1 MRKLGQSGAAQFLFV
16 AIFFGSSSFAAENK
30 TLDKATPVRTAASP
44 TSTPMKDLVLEINGE
59 IYSAAQFPDN
69 CGELL
74 HGIKCDAKPVGRMH
88 LESKK
93 EGSEIY
99 SKTTF
104 SDFEMLQVTEQ
115 SWEENGHVKRV
126 STENNVL
133 KKIFELEVKNGKVF
147 YKITDKTDGSVK
159 TSEEDADDN
168 LVVPS
173 TIVRYIGDKL
183 GDLAAGKAV
192 KVKVAAI
199 DREES
204 FTFTLRKFRIEKTP
218 SGDPVLVLEL
228 KANSFFVRSVVD
240 PMYLYFSKSGELVGF
255 DGKSPLSL
263 KVGDHY
269 KDLIAK
275 VGYQLVTDLL
285 KPDFQLSPAECSD
298 DVNNKSGMMKCEIP
312 GAGTPTPAASSL

>member
-1 MRKLGQSGAAQFLFV
+1 MRKLGRSGAAQFLALALFC
-16 AIFFGSSSFAAENK
+16 SSSGFAAENK
-30 TLDKATPVRTAASP
+30 TQMKTMPLPAIQP
-44 TSTPMKDLVLEINGE
+44 STLAKDLVLEINGD
-59 IYSAAQFPDN
+59 IYSKAQFPDN

-74 HGIKCDAKPVGRMH
+74 HGTKCAAKPIGMMH

-93 EGSEIY
+93 DGSEIY

-104 SDFEMLQVTEQ
+104 SDLEMLQVTEE

-173 TIVRYIGDKL
+173 TIVRYIADKL
-183 GDLAAGKAV
+183 SDLAAGKEI

-199 DREES
+199 DHRES
-204 FTFTLRKFRIEKTP
+204 FTFTLRKIRIEKT
-218 SGDPVLVLEL
+218 SDGDPVMVLEL
-228 KANSFFVRSVVD
+228 RANSFFVRSVVD

-269 KDLIAK
+269 QDLIVK
-275 VGYQLVTDLL
+275 VGYQFVIDLL
-285 KPDFQLSPAECSD
+285 KPDFQLSSAACSD

-312 GAGTPTPAASSL
+312 GVATPTPAASSL